1 MATLSYIVRRILAI
15 GCGLIMAAVT
25 GIILVNALRRYTLGL
40 SLTWGEELPV
50 YLSIYG
56 VMFGVAL
63 SYMQDRHMRFTIV
76 TDFLKPGVRE
86 VLFLVMDV
94 VTALCG
100 ALLCWSGYLF
110 ATRRGTIEASG
121 LISTAND
128 LVAKTGI
135 DWLVWLGR
143 MGTWQFALC
152 VGGALLCMAAI
163 IRFFERLEDLRNPT
177 HEDAPTAS
185 DVIRMRAKG
194 QASLD

>member
-76 TDFLKPGVRE
+76 TDFLKPAVRE
-86 VLFLVMDV
+86 VLFLAMDV
-94 VTALCG
+94 VTIICG
-100 ALLCWSGYLF
+100 VLLSWSGYLF

-121 LISTAND
+121 LIASAND
-128 LVAKTGI
+128 LVQTTGI
-135 DWLVWLGR
+135 DWLVWIGR
-143 MGTWQFALC
+143 MGTWQFAMC
-152 VGGALLCMAAI
+152 IGGGLLAIAAS
-163 IRFFERLEDLRNPT
+163 IRFLERLEDLRNPS

-185 DVIRMRAKG
+185 DVVRMRAKG